1 MAITI
6 YDKIEQRGNERIER
20 ILNEAKIE
28 ADRIKEEILSK
39 AHSSNGRRV
48 KKVEDDV
55 LKQIEHQKKLVEL
68 EVRQSL
74 LTNKQQIL
82 DQIFKE
88 VLDKVEALEGKD
100 LLNFVIK
107 LITKEGFYGNEIIFT
122 NKNTYDKLL
131 AALSTNKK
139 GELTELDLLN
149 KKIGKNFKLSNKLVN
164 INNGF
169 LIEGTEYDLSFEFS
183 EIVNKVRMKNEKAIS
198 LELFK

>member
-1 MAITI
+1 MYCT
-6 YDKIEQRGNERIER
+6 Y
-20 ILNEAKIE
+20 
-28 ADRIKEEILSK
+28 
-39 AHSSNGRRV
+39 
-48 KKVEDDV
+48 
-55 LKQIEHQKKLVEL
+55 
-68 EVRQSL
+68 
-74 LTNKQQIL
+74 
-82 DQIFKE
+82 
-88 VLDKVEALEGKD
+88 
-100 LLNFVIK
+100 
-107 LITKEGFYGNEIIFT
+107 GFYGNEIILT